1 MSILM
6 VSFCVILLDISMG
19 EKQRIVDVAKRYA
32 TTRLAKVCLGVVLL
46 FVFIN
51 LTVYGIF
58 LNRTFPNTNIAKY
71 SLGATDYNALSKK
84 IGSLPL
90 LPPSISLQ
98 GTGQTFS
105 VATSQIG
112 VEVNSSQIVQASH
125 KRSWLPVANFF
136 VAHNLKGQFKVN
148 QDTLTFKLNEIAT
161 TDQVA
166 ATDAQIALQNNQFT
180 LINSKNGFRL
190 NLTQA
195 AKLIS
200 MEVVN
205 GNTSIKLPFNTIL
218 PKVSDASLEP
228 TLQQLRAQL
237 GVSISYTYNGN
248 TIKVST
254 VTVAGWYAETNGQ
267 FSIQPSSIQAYINQ
281 LGAANNIQVKN
292 LSDLVSQTET
302 TIQKASPTTLTLIAA
317 PATICSPNS
326 LNQLIIVS
334 ISQRHMWACS
344 GSTQV
349 YDSAVVTGMENLPAD
364 LTPTGTY
371 TIYAKQTNLYLNGSD
386 STGSWHDYV
395 YYWMPFLSNQ
405 YGVYGFHDATWRPSN
420 AFGNI
425 SPDSSNAS
433 HGCVEMP
440 LATAKWLFNWAPIGT
455 TVSIVN

>member
-1 MSILM
+1 M
-6 VSFCVILLDISMG
+6 VSFCVVLLDISM
-19 EKQRIVDVAKRYA
+19 EKKQRIVDVVKRYA
-32 TTRLAKVCLGVVLL
+32 STRLAKVCLGVVLL

-51 LTVYGIF
+51 LAVYGVF

-71 SLGATDYNALSKK
+71 SLGATDYSVLSKK

-98 GTGQTFS
+98 GQGRTFS
-105 VATSQIG
+105 VATSQLG

-136 VAHNLKGQFKVN
+136 VAHNLKVSFKVN
-148 QDTLTFKLNEIAT
+148 QDTLTSKLNDIAT
-161 TDQVA
+161 TDQGA

-180 LINSKNGFRL
+180 LINSKNGFQL
-190 NLTQA
+190 NSTQA

-200 MEVVN
+200 MEVTN
-205 GNTSIKLPFNTIL
+205 GKTSIKLPFNTIP

-248 TIKVST
+248 TTKVST
-254 VTVAGWYAETNGQ
+254 VTVAGWYVEINGQ
-267 FSIQPSSIQAYINQ
+267 FSIQPSGLQAYINQ
-281 LGAANNIQVKN
+281 LGAANNIQVEN

-302 TIQKASPTTLTLIAA
+302 TIQKAYPATLTLIAA
-317 PATICSPNS
+317 PTTICSPNS

-334 ISQRHMWACS
+334 ISQQHMWVCS
-344 GSTQV
+344 AYNQI
-349 YDSAVVTGMENLPAD
+349 YDSAVVTGMENFPAD

-371 TIYAKQTNLYLNGSD
+371 KIASKQTNLFLNGSD

-395 YYWMPFLSNQ
+395 NYWMPFLTNQ
-405 YGVYGFHDATWRPSN
+405 YGIYGFHDATWRAASD
-420 AFGNI
+420 FGNI
-425 SPDSSNAS
+425 DPSSNNAS
-433 HGCVEMP
+433 HGCVELP
-440 LATAKWLFNWAPIGT
+440 LSAAKWLYGWVSEGT